1 MERVPDMTR
10 FKLRHYRN
18 GSTVVAR
25 LAELRAARK
34 MRVEPLKIVQI
45 SMRVPVVDRSL
56 LAHWAYGASNGEKS
70 AK

>member
-1 MERVPDMTR
+1 MTR

-34 MRVEPLKIVQI
+34 MRVEPLKMVQI
-45 SMRVPVVDRSL
+45 SMRVPAVDRSL
-56 LAHWAYGASNGEKS
+56 VAHWAYRKADSE
-70 AK
+70 